1 MISIL
6 SNSLPRFIVV
16 PQKVLD
22 TELKKSFAH
31 FNEGRIPVSMSGFV
45 GRSRVSLLRP
55 KSRRFSL
62 PMCSFSHCVLRCS
75 AGVGDTPWAAICC
88 GWPVFRTTS
97 IMRKMTSGG
106 CVRARVW
113 VFRFGVFCTWLGNM
127 SVLCCGVHRTK
138 ASVARKHFW
147 VCFNASTGCSKDQIN
162 STSGSFIQFVKY
174 LKNCYT
180 QL

>member
-113 VFRFGVFCTWLGNM
+113 VFRLAFSARGWEIWAFFVVEFTGQK
-127 SVLCCGVHRTK
+127 HRLLANISGFALTPALAAAKTK
-138 ASVARKHFW
+138 
-147 VCFNASTGCSKDQIN
+147 
-162 STSGSFIQFVKY
+162 
-174 LKNCYT
+174 
-180 QL
+180 